1 MFNRRLALLTRVLEG
16 RADLADLSVLDIL
29 YNIFGPVSRFKA
41 RPFLRSIT
49 EPVDGLR
56 AVYFHGYEAPLYL
69 PADLDPSFIYQIICE
84 LFRPEEW
91 HYYETP
97 ETRVTAN
104 DYVLDAGAAE
114 GLFTYLTASRARQL
128 YAVEPLPA
136 FIHSMTKSFSS
147 LDNVEII
154 AAALGAETG
163 QASLSGS
170 GIGTV
175 IVPDQTG
182 SVIIT
187 TVDEL
192 IIHQERPLSYLKAD
206 LEGYERAM
214 LAGARESIIRYR
226 PKIAITTYHRQD
238 DHKFFM
244 SFLESLNLGYQFRCR
259 GIEERW
265 GQPVMLHAWVSSD

>member
-1 MFNRRLALLTRVLEG
+1 MLNRRLALLSRILEG
-16 RADLADLSVLDIL
+16 RADLSNLSIFDLL
-29 YNIFGPVSRFKA
+29 YNVFGPISKFKA

-56 AVYFHGYEAPLYL
+56 AVYFHGYQEPLYL
-69 PADLDPSFIYQIICE
+69 PADLDHNFIYQIICE

-97 ETRVTAN
+97 ETRVTAD

-114 GLFTYLTASRARQL
+114 GLFTYLVAGRCRQI

-136 FIHSMTKSFSS
+136 FISSMTKSFAA
-147 LDNVEII
+147 LGNVELI
-154 AAALGAETG
+154 AAALGSKSDQG
-163 QASLSGS
+163 SLIGS
-170 GIGTV
+170 GIGSV

-182 SVIIT
+182 SIVIT

-192 IIHQERPLSYLKAD
+192 IINQKRPLTYLKAD
-206 LEGYERAM
+206 LEGHERPM
-214 LAGARESIIRYR
+214 LAGARESISHYR
-226 PKIAITTYHRQD
+226 PKIAITTYHKQN

-244 SFLESLNLGYQFRCR
+244 SFLESLNLGYQFKCR

-265 GQPVMLHAWVSSD
+265 GQPVMLHAWVDAS